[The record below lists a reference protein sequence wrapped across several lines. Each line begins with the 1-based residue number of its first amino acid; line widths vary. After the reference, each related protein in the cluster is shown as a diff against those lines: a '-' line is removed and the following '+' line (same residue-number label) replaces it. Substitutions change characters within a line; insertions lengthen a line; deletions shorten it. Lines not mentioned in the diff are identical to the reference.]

1 MPPLNRAYAGEWRI
15 VELSDMV
22 DDYVE
27 EADAKP
33 FIRLKASYE
42 DRVNGEYDIGLC
54 TGAIDG
60 AVRSFGGETI
70 VVFGFDGSDEMDP
83 ASGGGWMRL
92 REDGKLE
99 GEFVNQLGKFV
110 GKRIAPRRK
119 TSAKRK

>member
-1 MPPLNRAYAGEWRI
+1 MPKANRSFAGEWRI
-15 VELSDMV
+15 VELSDTME
-22 DDYVE
+22 DYDE
-27 EADAKP
+27 PGNAKP

-92 REDGKLE
+92 LEDGKLE
-99 GEFVNQLGKFV
+99 GEFVNHLGKFV
-110 GKRIAPRRK
+110 GKRITPRRK
-119 TSAKRK
+119 ISAKRK